1 MNNFKKLTL
10 LLIVILCNSSGLFS
24 QKKAITQVQIQPTSE
39 VADATSQ
46 SLTYML
52 PQTTIKVEVKME
64 KTIKKAGPYYR
75 YSQRFLNL
83 SNVITEDSE
92 EWMIKEVHIST
103 SGKADESK
111 RYSIFTKGNTSAN
124 MLNLTPDG
132 VLIGINK
139 TNEIPQATPA
149 VDIVT
154 IPSLKDINFNNVAL
168 NEELLIKTST
178 AAMAQEA
185 ANMVYR
191 LRTSKINLLSGELEN
206 LPPDGEAYKTVIME
220 IAKQEKDFVSLF
232 AGKTI
237 TVSKTQSFEV
247 TPDPLSSYANHVLC
261 RFNNQKGLVD
271 AIDITG
277 TPIYLKL
284 DVQKKELLKQK
295 QIVEGKE
302 PQRNG
307 LFYNI
312 PTTATVNIVDKNTP
326 IGSKEID
333 IAQYGQVISLSPS
346 ILEEEGIEIELCPIT
361 GALISVSKQN

>member
-1 MNNFKKLTL
+1 
-10 LLIVILCNSSGLFS
+10 
-24 QKKAITQVQIQPTSE
+24 
-39 VADATSQ
+39 
-46 SLTYML
+46 ML
-52 PQTTIKVEVKME
+52 PKTTIKVEVEME

-92 EWMIKEVHIST
+92 EWTIKGVRIST

-124 MLNLTPDG
+124 MLNLTQDG

-139 TNEIPQATPA
+139 TKEIQEEIATA
-149 VDIVT
+149 HNIS
-154 IPSLKDINFNNVAL
+154 IPLLKDINFNNVAL

-191 LRTSKINLLSGELEN
+191 LRTSKTNLLSGELEN
-206 LPPDGEAYKTVIME
+206 LPPDGEAYKTVLME

-237 TVSKTQSFEV
+237 TVTKLQSFEV
-247 TPDPLSSYANHVLC
+247 TPDPLSSYANNVLC
-261 RFNNQKGLVD
+261 RFNKQKGLVD

-284 DVQKKELLKQK
+284 DVHKNKVLQKNQITDSKE
-295 QIVEGKE
+295 V
-302 PQRNG
+302 PRNG

-326 IGSKEID
+326 IGSKKID

-346 ILEEEGIEIELCPIT
+346 ILEKEGVEIELCPIT
-361 GALISVSKQN
+361 GALISVSNQK